1 MCSIMRY
8 NRTNVNRKEE
18 KKMSTW
24 DLSVFYPNLEAWEE
38 DLKKLSPMIDQLASF
53 KGKLSDLSSFRAFYV
68 AEEETTKLIYRL
80 YGYIHLASDLNLKDT
95 VKSAKNQQLMLMFS
109 DLGQKTSFVSP
120 ELIQMGEE
128 KVMSYV
134 NSDDF
139 LRTHKF
145 EMEKLFLQQKHV
157 LSTDQETILANFGA
171 TRNVPSQMYQA
182 LAIIDRQDEKIT
194 LSDNKEVTV
203 TQSNYRAMLAET
215 KEAEDR
221 KLIFEAAFKRYKE
234 NRAAFANTYN
244 LVLQQLAANY
254 KSRNYESALDA
265 ALFRNNIPT
274 SVYHNL
280 KDVAYE
286 NTKHIKRYIALRKKH
301 LKLETYH
308 TYDRFMKLAKDDTK
322 YSFETA
328 RKLFFEAIQGMEPE
342 FIEHQKDALREGFVD
357 AYPADGKRTGA
368 YSSGLY
374 GFHPFILLNHDE
386 TLDAVFTLAHEA
398 GHSAHTLFSN
408 ESQPMALADY
418 TIFVAE
424 IASTFNEHVLL
435 DYLIKKSTTKEQK
448 IDLLETALDGIMA
461 TFFRQT
467 LFATYEYEANK
478 LVEQGIPITY
488 QSLSKIMIDL
498 YKHYYDIDIT
508 QEDGKEYVWAYI
520 PHLFY
525 TPFYV
530 YQYATSYSASLKIYD
545 NVKKGVP
552 HAMENYLG
560 LLKSGGSDYPVNQ
573 AAKAGADLTNKE
585 TFMAVI
591 ERFKSLIDQLE
602 KVLEE

>member
-1 MCSIMRY
+1 
-8 NRTNVNRKEE
+8 
-18 KKMSTW
+18 MSTW
-24 DLSVFYPNLEAWEE
+24 DLSPFYPNLEAWEN
-38 DLKKLSPMIDQLASF
+38 DLKKIPSHIEKLGSY
-53 KGKLSDLSSFRAFYV
+53 KGKLSDFESFRQFYV
-68 AEEETTKLIYRL
+68 DEEEATKLMYRL

-95 VKSAKNQQLMLMFS
+95 VKSAKNQQLMLLFS
-109 DLGQKTSFVSP
+109 ELGQKTSFVSP
-120 ELIQMGEE
+120 ELISMGE
-128 KVMSYV
+128 KTVMDYV
-134 NSDDF
+134 TRDEY
-139 LRTHKF
+139 LKTHKF
-145 EMEKLFLQQKHV
+145 EMEKLFLLQKHV
-157 LSTDQETILANFGA
+157 LSTDQEKILANFGA
-171 TRNVPSQMYQA
+171 TRNVPSSLYQA

-194 LSDNKEVTV
+194 LSHGKEITV
-203 TQSNYRAMLAET
+203 TQSNYRSLLAET
-215 KEAEDR
+215 PDADDR
-221 KLIFEAAFKRYKE
+221 RKIFEAAFKRYKD
-234 NRAAFANTYN
+234 NRAAFASAYN
-244 LVLQQLAANY
+244 MVLQQLAANY
-254 KSRNYESALDA
+254 KSRNYESALEA
-265 ALFRNNIPT
+265 ALFGNNIPI
-274 SVYHNL
+274 SVYFNL
-280 KDVAYE
+280 KDAAYE
-286 NTKHIKRYIALRKKH
+286 NTAPIKRYIALRKKH
-301 LKLETYH
+301 LKLEKYH

-322 YSFETA
+322 YPFDQA
-328 RKLFFEAIQGMEPE
+328 RNLFFQAIEKMDPHYVS
-342 FIEHQKDALREGFVD
+342 HQKEALKDGFVD
-357 AYPADGKRTGA
+357 AYPQDGKRTGA

-374 GFHPFILLNHDE
+374 GFHPYILLNHDE

-408 ESQPMALADY
+408 ENQPMAMADY

-435 DYLIKKSTTKEQK
+435 DYLIQKATTKEQK
-448 IDLLETALDGIMA
+448 IDLLESALDGIMA
-461 TFFRQT
+461 TFYRQT

-478 LVEQGIPITY
+478 LVEQGVPITY

-498 YKHYYDIDIT
+498 YKHYYDLDIT
-508 QEDGKEYVWAYI
+508 EENGKEYVWAYI

-573 AAKAGADLTNKE
+573 AAKAGADLTDKN

-591 ERFKSLIDQLE
+591 ERFKDLIDQLE